1 MTTRLISIGVSR
13 YKHPDLHDLKAAV
26 PDAFRINRGFKNWGI
41 TDSSSLISDK
51 QATLGEVKKTLDG
64 LQNDSHFD
72 HLIFYFSGHGK
83 WVEELADSF
92 LCLYDTSCENL
103 SASGLSVKYLI
114 NTLQKFSYQKITIL
128 IDACSIGIPLLLAE
142 FSQENSIHISWIT
155 ASPQHEIAFEDDLYY
170 SGDLTYNFLKN
181 LAQTNNRPITTD
193 DILSWFKLSKAEIY
207 FNFCGNVLTRK
218 TLAVEKERHELVNSK
233 LESLIYQNQ
242 IIWVY
247 GESGLGKS
255 HQLQLFAKNYAEVVY
270 ASISHQPVKN
280 LGVFLE
286 DLALEIAKKSYSFQ
300 TDEFSR
306 GMAEKA
312 IRFFASLHP
321 HAILIIDHT
330 NRIDFN
336 MQKQLHSFLKEL
348 PCSIILVSCFES
360 KFRKKDLTTW
370 KFPRLTHN
378 ETQQILNSN
387 GLIDKEICDLV
398 KNMTG
403 GNYLS
408 LLRSINAV
416 KSSEFSFS
424 YDDDIQ
430 KNHLQHAIDSL
441 VSCDGYYDEQA
452 FIDYF
457 SVEKKHLDHLK
468 NLGVLIKIDKFWIP
482 HDHIFELVQYKA
494 IKKLLPVAYKYWH
507 QQVLDF
513 PDSME
518 INRQF
523 VMMIQLFKPKLDNNF
538 FLGCQILINKLKGR
552 DNTYYLCTLAEYI
565 SKNFVVD
572 DIILKVIEQLIDINK
587 FDMATL
593 LVSKI
598 NIKELNTHQK
608 TNVCSLKAA
617 LAWWMGDFEQCINY
631 TKQGL
636 CKKPMPHAKFDLLT
650 NRGIGFFF
658 LGVWGKA
665 SRDLKQVIA
674 NKELCRNKRSLLLA
688 LFVHGTILALRGINI
703 TLGIEQL
710 LESLELMADGEH
722 IVYQSIAYN
731 NLGEIF
737 WKIGEFSFAETYL
750 TKAVD
755 LAFLADNEVAM
766 TEAQRN
772 LLHVYLHQNSSK
784 LENHARELFN
794 LMQQQ
799 KENTFTR
806 MQVLNSLAA
815 VYASKQDIRKLSW
828 CLKEV
833 IPLTKNNQEYQI
845 YTLANQSY
853 KLLLQKKIKQAI
865 NKLEEA
871 LILSKKGKN
880 WLAIKQILE
889 EWNFSARYV
898 QKISE
903 LSSTRVFR
911 KWHQMLEK
919 KPLKAADEHLN
930 LYS

>member
-1 MTTRLISIGVSR
+1 MGTHLISIGVSR
-13 YKHPDLHDLKAAV
+13 YKDSDLPDLKAAV

-41 TDSSSLISDK
+41 TDSSQLIYDK
-51 QATLGEVKKTLDG
+51 QATLEEVKKNLES
-64 LQNDSHFD
+64 LQNDKLND

-83 WVEELADSF
+83 WVKELDDSF

-103 SASGLSVKYLI
+103 SVSGLSIRYLVSV
-114 NTLQKFSYQKITIL
+114 LQNLPYQKITFL
-128 IDACSIGIPLLLAE
+128 IDACSIGVPSFLREA
-142 FSQENSIHISWIT
+142 FQKSDKHITWIS

-181 LAQTNNRPITTD
+181 LAQTECNITSI
-193 DILSWFKLSKAEIY
+193 DILSWLHSSKCESY
-207 FNFCGNVLTRK
+207 LNFCGTVFAKKDLT
-218 TLAVEKERHELVNSK
+218 LEKERYQLMSSK
-233 LESLIYQNQ
+233 LESLIYQSQ
-242 IIWVY
+242 IVWVY

-255 HQLQLFAKNYAEVVY
+255 HQLQMFAKNYAEIVY
-270 ASISHQPVKN
+270 SSISHQPGKN

-286 DLALEIAKKSYSFQ
+286 DLALEIAKKSYSFEV
-300 TDEFSR
+300 DEFSR

-336 MQKQLHSFLKEL
+336 VQKQLHSFLKEL

-360 KFRKKDLTTW
+360 KFKRKDLTTW
-370 KFPRLTHN
+370 EFPKLTCR
-378 ETQQILNSN
+378 ETQKILNSN
-387 GLIDKEICDLV
+387 GLIDKEICELV

-403 GNYLS
+403 GNYLA

-441 VSCDGYYDEQA
+441 VSCDGYYDEQT

-457 SVEKKHLDHLK
+457 TVEKKHLDHLK
-468 NLGVLIKIDKFWIP
+468 NLGLLVEVDQFWIP
-482 HDHIFELVQYKA
+482 HDRILELVKHRS
-494 IKKLLPVAYKYWH
+494 IKKLFRTAYKYWH

-513 PDSME
+513 PDSIE
-518 INRQF
+518 ISRQF
-523 VMMIQLFKPKLDNNF
+523 AMMIQLFKPKIDNNF
-538 FLGCQILINKLKGR
+538 FLACQTLISKLRGR
-552 DNTYYLCTLAEYI
+552 DNTYYLCALAEYI
-565 SKNFVVD
+565 CKNFVINDV
-572 DIILKVIEQLIDINK
+572 IFKVIDELIDINK
-587 FDMATL
+587 FEIASL
-593 LVSKI
+593 LISKI
-598 NIKELNTHQK
+598 NINELRVHQK
-608 TNVCSLKAA
+608 NQLFSLKAS
-617 LAWWMGDFEQCINY
+617 LAWWMGEFDQCINY
-631 TKQGL
+631 TKEGL
-636 CKKPMPHAKFDLLT
+636 RKRPLPDVKLDLLT
-650 NRGIGFFF
+650 NRGVGFFF

-665 SRDLKQVIA
+665 TKDLKQVIE
-674 NKELCRNKRSLLLA
+674 NKESCLNKKSLLLA
-688 LFVHGTILALRGINI
+688 LFVHGTILALRGIDI
-703 TLGIEQL
+703 TLGIEHL
-710 LESLELMADGEH
+710 LESIELMADGEH
-722 IVYQSIAYN
+722 IVYKSIAYN

-737 WKIGEFSFAETYL
+737 WKIGELAAAESYL

-784 LENHARELFN
+784 LENHAQALFN
-794 LMQQQ
+794 LMKKQ

-806 MQVLNSLAA
+806 MQVLNSLAT
-815 VYASKQDIRKLSW
+815 VYASKKDMKKLAW

-853 KLLLQKKIKQAI
+853 KLLLQKKIKQAVH
-865 NKLEEA
+865 KLEEA

-889 EWNFSARYV
+889 EWNFSAQHV
-898 QKISE
+898 PKLNE
-903 LSSTRVFR
+903 LSSIRVFR

-919 KPLKAADEHLN
+919 RPLKVADKHLN
-930 LYS
+930 LCN